1 MLGKTYCIL
10 CGVISTSKICIN
22 CQFSLFQIKELK
34 KVLEESLRSN
44 RMPPEWATKAA
55 KKIKEILE
63 YYPEFAVY
71 KNVISELVWTY
82 IIDDEATRE
91 GLPIDELVQLSY
103 THKNRDEIIKD
114 LEDIKIVNISTDR
127 RLFPG
132 EMLTPLLEVK
142 KVYGDDFNTPNWNYY
157 VSAIQSIFILNLVER
172 MISSYISTGYVR
184 RPLFALLIF
193 KILSKVII
201 HYMSEKD
208 LNDVDNFH
216 VSEMDVSA
224 LLTILGNKR
233 TQMKFIVNVTGIIDG
248 ESKLFQDYDEENKKF
263 LIHEDWNEYIKIMIE
278 RIREVERERDR

>member
-1 MLGKTYCIL
+1 
-10 CGVISTSKICIN
+10 
-22 CQFSLFQIKELK
+22 
-34 KVLEESLRSN
+34 
-44 RMPPEWATKAA
+44 MPPEWATKAA

-71 KNVISELVWTY
+71 KNVISEVVWTY

-132 EMLTPLLEVK
+132 EMLNPLLEVK
-142 KVYGDDFNTPNWNYY
+142 KVYGDDFNTPNWKYY
-157 VSAIQSIFILNLVER
+157 VSVIQSIFILNLVER
-172 MISSYISTGYVR
+172 MINSYISTGYVR

-208 LNDVDNFH
+208 LNDVDNFY

-233 TQMKFIVNVTGIIDG
+233 IQMKFIVNVTGIIDG

-278 RIREVERERDR
+278 RIREVERERDT